1 MITSETRTNNKNR
14 LLGIF
19 QIVAEMLSEVRCGTI
34 WHSTRDI
41 AIENVPPSSF
51 AMLSEVLPAIIR
63 HSRDAAIENVPPFSF
78 AESRKVFWGVFC
90 ERFSALLLA
99 SKGACGPA
107 CCGSSNNGVRI
118 WGLLFL
124 FTSVVASLAFTSWSD
139 DRRTDEPS
147 GSSSVDPETLLE
159 TLCDG
164 RVSYA
169 QAPSVVTIFGMFFI
183 THRFI
188 SFGFWMMAFASSR
201 LQ

>member
-107 CCGSSNNGVRI
+107 VGLPTMGFASGVYCFCSRPSSPAWLLLLGVTI
-118 WGLLFL
+118 
-124 FTSVVASLAFTSWSD
+124 
-139 DRRTDEPS
+139 
-147 GSSSVDPETLLE
+147 
-159 TLCDG
+159 DG
-164 RVSYA
+164 RMNHQEVPA
-169 QAPSVVTIFGMFFI
+169 WIQKLF
-183 THRFI
+183 
-188 SFGFWMMAFASSR
+188 
-201 LQ
+201 